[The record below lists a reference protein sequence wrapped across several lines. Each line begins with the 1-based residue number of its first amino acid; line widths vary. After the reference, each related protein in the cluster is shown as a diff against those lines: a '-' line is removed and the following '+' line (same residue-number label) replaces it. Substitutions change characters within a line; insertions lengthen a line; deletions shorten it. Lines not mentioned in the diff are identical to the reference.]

1 MADTFVKTLTLVKGR
16 VTGLTK
22 GVPEGSGG
30 AIADGDKGDITVTA
44 SGATWT
50 IDNDAVTYAK
60 MQNVSATD
68 KLLGRSTAGAGD
80 VEEIACTA
88 AGRAVL
94 DDANAAAQRATLEI
108 ATRGSGFYWKNP
120 ADDAVTLDAKAAAA
134 VTLTQLR
141 GLKTNTGTLT
151 LAIKI
156 NAVDVTGWAAIA
168 VTSTPQDV
176 TATAANA
183 VAVGDTFNAI
193 AGCDKTIGTCV
204 AKFNNAVNF
213 RGEPYVPGMDKMLS
227 TAATANDLQQV

>member
-156 NAVDVTGWAAIA
+156 NAVDVTGWSAIA

-183 VAVGDTFNAI
+183 VAVGDRITLHVSAS
-193 AGCDKTIGTCV
+193 V
-204 AKFNNAVNF
+204 APTNLEFTMQYT
-213 RGEPYVPGMDKMLS
+213 R
-227 TAATANDLQQV
+227 

>member
-30 AIADGDKGDITVTA
+30 AIADGDKGDITVAA

-156 NAVDVTGWAAIA
+156 NAVDVT
-168 VTSTPQDV
+168 
-176 TATAANA
+176 ATAANA
-183 VAVGDTFNAI
+183 VAVGDRVTMH
-193 AGCDKTIGTCV
+193 V
-204 AKFNNAVNF
+204 SSAVSPSNLEF
-213 RGEPYVPGMDKMLS
+213 TMQYTR
-227 TAATANDLQQV
+227 

>member
-183 VAVGDTFNAI
+183 VAVGDRITLHVSAS
-193 AGCDKTIGTCV
+193 V
-204 AKFNNAVNF
+204 APTNLEFTMQYT
-213 RGEPYVPGMDKMLS
+213 R
-227 TAATANDLQQV
+227 